1 GNVSALAGLRDDSRY
16 LQISAPVQ
24 PGNSGGPLLDTSG
37 HVIGIV
43 TGELNAARV
52 AKFTGDIP
60 QNVNF
65 GLKAEVAKTFLDSKA
80 SFIRQRVRNSNYRQR
95 MWEILLVHSQSISAA
110 RLLLPGRYS
119 VRATLA
125 SLRAPRKFA
134 DDKEAHFSS
143 TANTEGPRERARHH
157 WGLALA
163 LSGSP
168 GAEVGGL

>member
-1 GNVSALAGLRDDSRY
+1 
-16 LQISAPVQ
+16 
-24 PGNSGGPLLDTSG
+24 
-37 HVIGIV
+37 
-43 TGELNAARV
+43 
-52 AKFTGDIP
+52 
-60 QNVNF
+60 
-65 GLKAEVAKTFLDSKA
+65 KTFLDSKA

-134 DDKEAHFSS
+134 DEKEAHFSRNDNKED
-143 TANTEGPRERARHH
+143 TRESALHR
-157 WGLALA
+157 WSLALA